1 MIGGNLGDWAELGEP
16 AGRLRLVAGPRTP
29 APGRVRLDSDQAAL
43 DVVARDPTALAVV
56 PASAVGPGVRVLT
69 VDGVDPIA
77 DPSEYPLG
85 VPGPA
90 PGRVVS
96 VTVVGDVMLA
106 RGVHDV
112 MAAAG
117 DFAAPLRPTARRLAA
132 ADLTLGNLE
141 SSLSQLGP
149 PRQGDD
155 SFGAVPQVRSGLR
168 LAGFDVLSLANNHVG
183 DYGPRSLVET
193 VRLVRRAG
201 ITPVGAGA
209 NARVA
214 RAPAVVE
221 RGGVRFGVLAF
232 NAIGESPAAGA
243 DRPGTVRLAM
253 RPRLGPL
260 DQGQLDRL
268 ERAIRAL
275 RSRVDVVMVLPHWGE
290 QYTNVPVPDQRTVA
304 RALVD
309 AGADLVVGGHPHWVQ
324 GAELHRGRLIAY
336 SLGNYVFDMDFSRE
350 TQEGVALEVL
360 LWDDQVKAAEFV
372 PVVIGADFAP
382 RVVGGPRADAI
393 LERMWAASGPP
404 FSAGSRS

>member
-1 MIGGNLGDWAELGEP
+1 MIRGNLRDWVDLGEP

-29 APGRVRLDSDQAAL
+29 APGRVRQDTAAAAL
-43 DVVARDPTALAVV
+43 AIVARDSRALAVV

-77 DPSEYPLG
+77 DPSAYPLT

-141 SSLSQLGP
+141 STLSRLGR

-155 SFGAVPQVRSGLR
+155 SFGAVPRVRSGLR

-183 DYGPRSLVET
+183 DFGPRSLVET
-193 VRLVRRAG
+193 VRLVRGAG
-201 ITPVGAGA
+201 MTPVGAGPD
-209 NARVA
+209 ARVA
-214 RAPAVVE
+214 RTPALVE

-243 DRPGTVRLAM
+243 GRPGTVRLAM

-260 DQGQLDRL
+260 DREQLARL

-275 RSRVDVVMVLPHWGE
+275 RTRVDVVMVLPHWGD
-290 QYTNVPVPDQRTVA
+290 QYTSVPVADQRTVA

-309 AGADLVVGGHPHWVQ
+309 AGADLVVGSHPHWVQ

-336 SLGNYVFDMDFSRE
+336 SLGNFVFDMDFSRE
-350 TQEGVALEVL
+350 TQEGVVLEVL
-360 LWDDQVKAAEFV
+360 LWDGQVKSADFV
-372 PVVIGADFAP
+372 PVRIGADFAP
-382 RVVGGPRADAI
+382 RVIGGPRADAV
-393 LERMWAASGPP
+393 LDRMWAASEPP
-404 FSAGSRS
+404 FSAGGRS